1 MKILNTGGTFNK
13 RYNKLSGELEVP
25 FDDLTIRKIVDDFV
39 GHIDIAGAL
48 YKDSSEFTSQD
59 RKTLTNIIFEDTEKV
74 FVIVH
79 GTDTMSL
86 TAEFLDTFFDDRI
99 IILTGSMV
107 PFEIDPIEA
116 SINLGLAIGY
126 AKACDK
132 NGVYVCMNG
141 EVLPWENLMKNRA
154 TGRFEIV

>member
-25 FDDLTIRKIVDDFV
+25 FDDLTIRKIVDNFI

-59 RKTLTNIIFEDTEKV
+59 RKALTNIIFEDTEKV

-116 SINLGLAIGY
+116 SVNLGLAIGY

-141 EVLPWENLMKNRA
+141 EVLPWKSLMKNRA
-154 TGRFEIV
+154 SGRFEIV

>member
-48 YKDSSEFTSQD
+48 YKDSSKFTSQD
-59 RKTLTNIIFEDTEKV
+59 RKALTNIIFEDTEKV
-74 FVIVH
+74 FVIIH

-116 SINLGLAIGY
+116 SVNLGLAIGY

-141 EVLPWENLMKNRA
+141 EVLPWESLMKNRA
-154 TGRFEIV
+154 SGRFEIV

>member
-74 FVIVH
+74 FVVVH